1 MAASDHQMNHSERQ
15 LVTFHLEQDE
25 FGVDIRNVR
34 EIVRVP
40 EIKRVPNAPE
50 SIVGVC
56 NLRGQVL
63 PIIDGR
69 ARLSLARKEQ
79 DVNNRV
85 LVIDANGT
93 AIGVIVD
100 RVSEVLSVGA
110 ADIEEPPRIVK
121 NVNADWLQ
129 GVVKLDGGSRLI
141 MLLDILR
148 VVDADR
154 SAAALQIREHHDA
167 AGSAIADRETSDA
180 GEDDQLVSF
189 LLGHE
194 EYAIGIGRVKEI
206 IRVPEIMKV
215 PNGEAYVEGV
225 VSIRNDLL
233 PIINLRAYFGMA
245 YREITD
251 QTRIVV
257 VDMGDFTAGI
267 MVDKVLEVLRIRA
280 DVVQPLPKFSAQAG
294 EQLTGVA
301 RLNGGRRLILLF
313 EPKNML
319 TADQYQAISGGQDA
333 GSRDGEAVSVGRQ
346 ALDEE
351 HLVTFRIDAEE
362 YGIKIRDVQEI
373 NRLPEVTRIPRA
385 PHFIDGIVNLRGNV
399 IPVLDLRKLFNL
411 NDIEA
416 TDATRIIIVDYG
428 GMKTGIVVD
437 SVSEVLRFERSL
449 IEPPPDLLSSGVDSD
464 YVEGVGKLNDGRRM
478 ILILNLEKVIGSQKL
493 TA

>member
-1 MAASDHQMNHSERQ
+1 MTAIDQQMNHAERQ
-15 LVTFHLEQDE
+15 LVTFHLEEDE

-40 EIKRVPNAPE
+40 DIKRVPNAPDYIE
-50 SIVGVC
+50 GVC

-79 DVNNRV
+79 DINNRV
-85 LVIDANGT
+85 LVVDADGT

-110 ADIEEPPRIVK
+110 PDIEEPPQIVR
-121 NVNADWLQ
+121 NVSADYLQ
-129 GVVKLDGGSRLI
+129 GVVKLEGGARLI
-141 MLLDILR
+141 MLLDILK

-154 SAAALQIREHHDA
+154 SAQLLHEQESS
-167 AGSAIADRETSDA
+167 GSAEVRTTEPTDA
-180 GEDDQLVSF
+180 GDDDQLVSF

-215 PNGEAYVEGV
+215 PNCEAYVEGV

-245 YREITD
+245 YQEITD

-257 VDMGDFTAGI
+257 VDMGGFSAGI

-280 DVVQPLPKFSAQAG
+280 DVIQPLPKFSQQAG

-301 RLNGGRRLILLF
+301 RLNGGKRLIILF
-313 EPKNML
+313 EPADML
-319 TADQYQAISGGQDA
+319 SADQYEAIGGARDDGPRPEEARSA
-333 GSRDGEAVSVGRQ
+333 GKQ

-362 YGIKIRDVQEI
+362 FGIKIRDVQEI
-373 NRLPEVTRIPRA
+373 NRLTEVTKIPRA
-385 PHFIDGIVNLRGNV
+385 PHYINGIVNLRGNV

-411 NDIEA
+411 AEIEA
-416 TDATRIIIVDYG
+416 TDAARIIIVDCG
-428 GMKTGIVVD
+428 GTKTGVVVD

-449 IEPPPDLLSSGVDSD
+449 IEPPPELLTSGVDSD
-464 YVEGVGKLNDGRRM
+464 YVEGVGKLNEGKRM
-478 ILILNLEKVIGSQKL
+478 ILILNLEKVIGFQQL

>member
-1 MAASDHQMNHSERQ
+1 MNHAERQ

-40 EIKRVPNAPE
+40 EIKRVPNAPDYIE
-50 SIVGVC
+50 GVC

-69 ARLSLARKEQ
+69 TRLNLARKEQ

-85 LVIDANGT
+85 LVIDANGK

-100 RVSEVLSVGA
+100 RVSEVLSVSA
-110 ADIEEPPRIVK
+110 LDIEEPPRIVK
-121 NVNADWLQ
+121 NVSADYLQ
-129 GVVKLDGGSRLI
+129 GVVKLDGGNRLI

-154 SAAALQIREHHDA
+154 SALQFHEQLKADEPVSLDA
-167 AGSAIADRETSDA
+167 ETSAADA
-180 GEDDQLVSF
+180 GDDDQLVSF

-194 EYAIGIGRVKEI
+194 EYAITIGRVKEI

-215 PNGEAYVEGV
+215 PNCEAYVEGV
-225 VSIRNDLL
+225 VSIRNYLL
-233 PIINLRAYFGMA
+233 PIINLRTYFGME
-245 YREITD
+245 YQEMTD

-280 DVVQPLPKFSAQAG
+280 DVIQPLPKFSMQAG

-301 RLNGGRRLILLF
+301 KLNGGKRLIILF

-319 TADQYQAISGGQDA
+319 SADQYKIISGSKEAAAQY
-333 GSRDGEAVSVGRQ
+333 GEDKSVERQ

-362 YGIKIRDVQEI
+362 YGIKIREVQEI
-373 NRLPEVTRIPRA
+373 NRLTEVTKIPRA
-385 PHFIDGIVNLRGNV
+385 PHYIDGIVNLRGNI

-411 NDIEA
+411 AEIEA

-428 GMKTGIVVD
+428 GMKTGVLVD
-437 SVSEVLRFERSL
+437 SVSEVLRFEKSL
-449 IEPPPDLLSSGVDSD
+449 IEPPPDLLASGVDSD

-478 ILILNLEKVIGSQKL
+478 ILILNLEKVIGIQKL

>member
-1 MAASDHQMNHSERQ
+1 MTVSDHQMNHAERQ
-15 LVTFHLEQDE
+15 LVTFHLGEDE

-40 EIKRVPNAPE
+40 DIKRVPNAPE
-50 SIVGVC
+50 YIVGVC

-63 PIIDGR
+63 PILDGR
-69 ARLSLARKEQ
+69 TRLGLAGKER

-85 LVIDANGT
+85 LVIDADGA

-100 RVSEVLSVGA
+100 RVSEVLSVSLS
-110 ADIEEPPRIVK
+110 DIEEPPRIVR
-121 NVNADWLQ
+121 NVSADWLQ
-129 GVVKLDGGSRLI
+129 GVVKLEGGERLI

-154 SAAALQIREHHDA
+154 TAALQLHEQA
-167 AGSAIADRETSDA
+167 ASGFAAAESKQADA

-189 LLGHE
+189 LLGQE

-215 PNGEAYVEGV
+215 PNCEAYVEGV
-225 VSIRNDLL
+225 VSIRNYLL
-233 PIINLRAYFGMA
+233 PIINLRTYFGMA
-245 YREITD
+245 YQEITD

-257 VDMGDFTAGI
+257 VDMGGFPAGI

-280 DVVQPLPKFSAQAG
+280 DVIQPLPKFSMQAG

-301 RLNGGRRLILLF
+301 RLNGGKRLIILF
-313 EPKNML
+313 EPKSML
-319 TADQYQAISGGQDA
+319 SAEQYEAISS
-333 GSRDGEAVSVGRQ
+333 SRDDGPRFEEERSDGKQ

-362 YGIKIRDVQEI
+362 FGIKIRDVQEI
-373 NRLPEVTRIPRA
+373 NRLTEVTKIPRA
-385 PHFIDGIVNLRGNV
+385 PHYINGIVNLRGNV
-399 IPVLDLRKLFNL
+399 IPVLDLRKRFNL
-411 NDIEA
+411 AEAEA
-416 TDATRIIIVDYG
+416 TDATRIIIVDHG
-428 GMKTGIVVD
+428 GMKTGVVVD

-478 ILILNLEKVIGSQKL
+478 ILILNLEKVIGFRQL